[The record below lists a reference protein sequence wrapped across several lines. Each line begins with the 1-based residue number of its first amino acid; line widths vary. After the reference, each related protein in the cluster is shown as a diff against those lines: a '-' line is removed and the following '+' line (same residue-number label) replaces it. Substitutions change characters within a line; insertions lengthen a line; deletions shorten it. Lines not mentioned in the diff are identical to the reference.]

1 MITLNT
7 PAPIAH
13 AGILGLGVFRPE
25 RIVTNDEICLK
36 IDSNDEW
43 IRERSGIIERRHAN
57 ANEHVVSMA
66 TAAARKALADAGITA
81 EQLDLVMV
89 ATVTHR
95 YQTPS
100 ASVEVAAAL
109 GAVNAAATDT
119 SAACAGFCYGLGIA
133 DGMIRSGVAKYIL
146 LIGAEKLSEI
156 VDFTDRGTAFLFA
169 DGAGA
174 VIIGPSQ
181 TQGIG
186 PTIWGA
192 DGTQLDAIIMEP
204 DVFTAEHTGKP
215 SVLTM
220 QGQQVFR
227 WAVGQMGDVCT
238 QAMAAAG
245 VTVNDLAAFV
255 PHQANNRIT
264 DALVKQLDLPDHV
277 AVARDIQYSGNTSA
291 ASVPLALDRLR
302 GNGEVK
308 SGDLVLMV
316 GFGAGLVHAA
326 QVALV
331 P

>member
-1 MITLNT
+1 MISLVT
-7 PAPIAH
+7 PAPVAH
-13 AGILGLGVFRPE
+13 AGLLGLGVFRPE
-25 RIVTNDEICLK
+25 RIVTNDEICLRV
-36 IDSNDEW
+36 DSNDEW
-43 IRERSGIIERRHAN
+43 IQERSGIIERRHAGPD
-57 ANEHVVSMA
+57 ETVVTMA
-66 TAAARKALADAGITA
+66 TAAALKALDDAGISA
-81 EQLDLVMV
+81 EQLDMVMI

-100 ASVEVAAAL
+100 AAVEVAAAI
-109 GAVNAAATDT
+109 GAVNAAALDT
-119 SAACAGFCYGLGIA
+119 SAACAGFCYSLGIA

-156 VDFTDRGTAFLFA
+156 LNFEDRGTAFLFA

-174 VIIGPSQ
+174 VIVGE
-181 TQGIG
+181 TKAQGIG

-192 DGTQLDAIIMEP
+192 DGTQRDAIIMDP
-204 DVFTAEHTGKP
+204 DIFTAERTGTP

-227 WAVGQMGDVCT
+227 WAVSQMGDACT
-238 QAMAAAG
+238 RAMTAAG
-245 VTVNDLAAFV
+245 VTVEDLAAFV

-264 DALVKQLDLPDHV
+264 DALVKQLEMPERV
-277 AVARDIQYSGNTSA
+277 AIARDIAFSGNTSA
-291 ASVPLALDRLR
+291 ASVPLALARLR
-302 GNGEVK
+302 ENGEVK
-308 SGDLVLMV
+308 SGDLILMV

>member
-7 PAPIAH
+7 PAPTAH
-13 AGILGLGVFRPE
+13 AGILGLGTFRPE
-25 RIVTNDEICLK
+25 RIVTNDEICLR

-43 IRERSGIIERRHAN
+43 IRERSGIIERRHAGLD
-57 ANEHVVSMA
+57 ETVVTMA
-66 TAAARKALADAGITA
+66 TAAARKAIADAGITA

-100 ASVEVAAAL
+100 AAVEVAAAI
-109 GAVNAAATDT
+109 GAINAAATDT

-133 DGMIRSGVAKYIL
+133 DGMIRSGAAKYIL

-156 VDFTDRGTAFLFA
+156 VDFEDRGTAFLFA

-174 VIIGPSQ
+174 VVIGPTKS
-181 TQGIG
+181 QGIG

-192 DGTQLDAIIMEP
+192 DGTQRDAIIMDP
-204 DVFTAEHTGKP
+204 DIFTAEHSGTP

-227 WAVGQMGDVCT
+227 WAVGQMGDVCA

-264 DALVKQLDLPDHV
+264 ESLVKQLDLPNHV
-277 AVARDIQYSGNTSA
+277 VVANDIQYSGNTSA

-302 GNGEVK
+302 ENGEVK

>member
-302 GNGEVK
+302 ENGEVK
-308 SGDLVLMV
+308 SADLDFMV

>member
-7 PAPIAH
+7 PTPVAH

-25 RIVTNDEICLK
+25 RMVTNDEICLR
-36 IDSNDEW
+36 IDSTDEW
-43 IRERSGIIERRHAN
+43 IQDRSGIIERRHAG
-57 ANEHVVSMA
+57 AHEHVVSMA

-156 VDFTDRGTAFLFA
+156 VDFQDRGTAFLFA

-174 VIIGPSQ
+174 VIVGPTQ
-181 TQGIG
+181 AQGIG

-204 DVFTAEHTGKP
+204 DVYTAERTGTP

-227 WAVGQMGDVCT
+227 WAVGQMGEVCV

-245 VTVNDLAAFV
+245 VSVNDLAAFV

-264 DALVKQLDLPDHV
+264 DALVKQLSLPDHV

-302 GNGEVK
+302 ENGEVK

>member
-204 DVFTAEHTGKP
+204 DVFTAERSGKP

-302 GNGEVK
+302 ENGEVK

>member
-1 MITLNT
+1 
-7 PAPIAH
+7 
-13 AGILGLGVFRPE
+13 
-25 RIVTNDEICLK
+25 
-36 IDSNDEW
+36 
-43 IRERSGIIERRHAN
+43 
-57 ANEHVVSMA
+57 
-66 TAAARKALADAGITA
+66 
-81 EQLDLVMV
+81 MV

-100 ASVEVAAAL
+100 AAVEVAAAI
-109 GAVNAAATDT
+109 GAINAAATDT

-133 DGMIRSGVAKYIL
+133 DGMIRSGSAKYIL

-156 VDFTDRGTAFLFA
+156 VDFEDRGTAFLFA

-174 VIIGPSQ
+174 VVVGP
-181 TQGIG
+181 TAAQGIG

-192 DGTQLDAIIMEP
+192 DGTQRDAIIMDP
-204 DVFTAEHTGKP
+204 DIFTAEKAGTP

-227 WAVGQMGDVCT
+227 WAVGQMGDVCA

-245 VTVNDLAAFV
+245 VTASDLAAFV

-264 DALVKQLDLPDHV
+264 DALVKQLELPDHV

-302 GNGEVK
+302 ENGEVK

>member
-7 PAPIAH
+7 PAPVAH

-25 RIVTNDEICLK
+25 RVVTNDEICQK

-43 IRERSGIIERRHAN
+43 IQERSGIIERRHAG

-81 EQLDLVMV
+81 DQLDLVMV

-109 GAVNAAATDT
+109 GAANAAATDT

-156 VDFTDRGTAFLFA
+156 VDFEDRGTAFLFA

-174 VIIGPSQ
+174 VIVGPTQ
-181 TQGIG
+181 VQGIG

-204 DVFTAEHTGKP
+204 DVFTAERTGKP

-227 WAVGQMGDVCT
+227 WAVGQMGDVCV
-238 QAMAAAG
+238 QAMTAAG

-264 DALVKQLDLPDHV
+264 DALIKQLDLPDHV
-277 AVARDIQYSGNTSA
+277 AVARDIAFSGNTSA

-302 GNGEVK
+302 ENGEVK

>member
-13 AGILGLGVFRPE
+13 SGILGLGVFRPE
-25 RIVTNDEICLK
+25 RVVTNDEICLK

-43 IRERSGIIERRHAN
+43 IQERSGIIERRHAG

-156 VDFTDRGTAFLFA
+156 VDFEDRGTAFLFA

-174 VIIGPSQ
+174 VIVGP
-181 TQGIG
+181 TEAQGIG

-204 DVFTAEHTGKP
+204 DVFTAERSGKP

-227 WAVGQMGDVCT
+227 WAVGQMGDVCA

-264 DALVKQLDLPDHV
+264 DALIKQLNLPDHV
-277 AVARDIQYSGNTSA
+277 VVARDIQYSGNTSA

-302 GNGEVK
+302 ENSEVK

>member
-7 PAPIAH
+7 PKPTAH
-13 AGILGLGVFRPE
+13 AGLLGLGVFRPE
-25 RIVTNDEICLK
+25 RVVTNDEICLR

-43 IRERSGIIERRHAN
+43 IQDRSGIIERRHAGPD
-57 ANEHVVSMA
+57 ETVVTMA
-66 TAAARKALADAGITA
+66 TAAALEAISDAGITA
-81 EQLDLVMV
+81 EQLDLVMI

-100 ASVEVAAAL
+100 AAVEVAAAI
-109 GAVNAAATDT
+109 GAVNAAAIDS
-119 SAACAGFCYGLGIA
+119 SAACAGFCYGLGMA
-133 DGMIRSGVAKYIL
+133 DGLIRSGVAKYIL

-156 VDFTDRGTAFLFA
+156 VDFDDRGTAFLFA

-174 VIIGPSQ
+174 VIVGETK

-192 DGTQLDAIIMEP
+192 DGTQRDAIIMDP
-204 DVFTAEHTGKP
+204 DIFTAERTGTP

-227 WAVGQMGDVCT
+227 WAVGHMGDACL

-264 DALVKQLDLPDHV
+264 DALVKQLELPERV
-277 AVARDIQYSGNTSA
+277 AIARDIQFSGNTSA
-291 ASVPLALDRLR
+291 ASVPLALERLR
-302 GNGEVK
+302 ENGEVK
-308 SGDLVLMV
+308 TGDLVLLV

>member
-7 PAPIAH
+7 PAPVAH

-25 RIVTNDEICLK
+25 RVVTNDEICQK

-43 IRERSGIIERRHAN
+43 IQERSGIIERRHAG
-57 ANEHVVSMA
+57 ADEHVVSMA

-81 EQLDLVMV
+81 DQLDLVMV

-156 VDFTDRGTAFLFA
+156 VDFEDRGTAFLFA

-174 VIIGPSQ
+174 VIVGPTQ
-181 TQGIG
+181 AQGIG

-192 DGTQLDAIIMEP
+192 DGTQL
-204 DVFTAEHTGKP
+204 
-215 SVLTM
+215 
-220 QGQQVFR
+220 R
-227 WAVGQMGDVCT
+227 C
-238 QAMAAAG
+238 
-245 VTVNDLAAFV
+245 
-255 PHQANNRIT
+255 
-264 DALVKQLDLPDHV
+264 DHH
-277 AVARDIQYSGNTSA
+277 
-291 ASVPLALDRLR
+291 
-302 GNGEVK
+302 
-308 SGDLVLMV
+308 
-316 GFGAGLVHAA
+316 GAGCFHRRANWQAFSINNAGSASISLGRGTNGRCVC
-326 QVALV
+326 
-331 P
+331 PSYDCSRSYGK

>member
-133 DGMIRSGVAKYIL
+133 DGMIRSGVAKSIL

-174 VIIGPSQ
+174 VVIGPSQ

-302 GNGEVK
+302 ENGEVK

>member
-1 MITLNT
+1 MITLTT
-7 PAPIAH
+7 PALTAH
-13 AGILGLGVFRPE
+13 AGLLGLGVFRPE
-25 RIVTNDEICLK
+25 RVVTNDEICLR

-43 IRERSGIIERRHAN
+43 IQDRSGIIERRHAGPY
-57 ANEHVVSMA
+57 ETVVTMA
-66 TAAARKALADAGITA
+66 TAAALAAISDAGITA
-81 EQLDLVMV
+81 EQLDLVMI

-100 ASVEVAAAL
+100 AAVEVAAAI
-109 GAVNAAATDT
+109 GAVNAAAIDS
-119 SAACAGFCYGLGIA
+119 SAACAGFCYGLGMA
-133 DGMIRSGVAKYIL
+133 DGLIRSGVAKYIL

-156 VDFTDRGTAFLFA
+156 VDFDDRGTAFLFA

-174 VIIGPSQ
+174 VIVGETK

-192 DGTQLDAIIMEP
+192 DGTQRDAIIMDP
-204 DVFTAEHTGKP
+204 DIFTAERTGTP

-227 WAVGQMGDVCT
+227 WAVSHMGDACL

-264 DALVKQLDLPDHV
+264 DALVKQLELPERV
-277 AVARDIQYSGNTSA
+277 AIARDIQFSGNTSA
-291 ASVPLALDRLR
+291 ASVPLALERLR
-302 GNGEVK
+302 ENGEVK
-308 SGDLVLMV
+308 TGDLVLLV